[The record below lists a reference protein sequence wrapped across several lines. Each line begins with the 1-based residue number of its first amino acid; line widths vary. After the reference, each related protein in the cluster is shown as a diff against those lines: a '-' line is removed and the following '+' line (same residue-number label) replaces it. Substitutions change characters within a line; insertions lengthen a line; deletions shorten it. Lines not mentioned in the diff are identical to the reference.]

1 MGYLQKLLE
10 KLKNIKQHESFI
22 VSVRV
27 LAFNNMPYIKDCI
40 NSILSQKTEF
50 SFEIVIG
57 DDDSSDGT
65 SEYLKNVR
73 SKNNKHIIKYYCW
86 SKNNPERKTLGGY
99 PWRFNSIKT
108 LEKCKG
114 KYIAFIDGDD
124 YWIDP
129 YKLQKQVDFMEK
141 NKEYSLCA
149 SRYKIIDENSKII
162 GEGPTLN
169 PLIYDPES
177 ELVDMFRYY
186 TLKDY
191 LYYPYNIFQYSAVL
205 LRNSPGLTQSIDK
218 NIFAGDLFL
227 SVNLLKNGPAYIFL
241 DDYFSTYRI
250 HSKGV
255 WNKHGTLRKA
265 KIKVVDYKR
274 LKKII
279 PDYSSEIQKIMKC
292 LYNEL
297 SIELAKNGQL
307 SLSLYNY
314 FLSLSRDSDFI
325 NENLFK
331 RLYNLFYYYKEYC
344 RKNYIRYVLG

>member
-1 MGYLQKLLE
+1 MQKINVQIEIIIHDDASIDATPEIIKE
-10 KLKNIKQHESFI
+10 KARHDDRIIPILRNE
-22 VSVRV
+22 
-27 LAFNNMPYIKDCI
+27 NN
-40 NSILSQKTEF
+40 
-50 SFEIVIG
+50 
-57 DDDSSDGT
+57 
-65 SEYLKNVR
+65 R
-73 SKNNKHIIKYYCW
+73 SKIGHNFLFTI
-86 SKNNPERKTLGGY
+86 SKAR
-99 PWRFNSIKT
+99 
-108 LEKCKG
+108 G
-114 KYIAFIDGDD
+114 KYITICDGDD
-124 YWIDP
+124 YWIDS
-129 YKLQKQVDFMEK
+129 YKLQKQVDFMEE

-149 SRYKIIDENSKII
+149 SRYKLIDENSKII

-169 PLIYDPES
+169 PLIFDPKS
-177 ELVDMFRYY
+177 ELIDMFRYY

-191 LYYPYNIFQYSAVL
+191 LYYPYNIFQYSTVL
-205 LRNSPGLTQSIDK
+205 FRNSPGLTQNIDK
-218 NIFAGDLFL
+218 NVFAGDLFL

-255 WNKHGTLRKA
+255 WNKHGILRKA

-274 LKKII
+274 LKNII

-307 SLSLYNY
+307 FLSLYNY